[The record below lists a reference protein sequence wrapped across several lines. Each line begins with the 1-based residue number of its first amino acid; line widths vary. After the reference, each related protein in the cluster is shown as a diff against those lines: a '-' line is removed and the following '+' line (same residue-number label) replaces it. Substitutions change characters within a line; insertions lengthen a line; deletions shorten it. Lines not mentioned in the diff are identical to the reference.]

1 MKKIFTN
8 RLLQLIL
15 VMITGLF
22 LGWLIF
28 KGEKK
33 EKNTPAETSV
43 SIWTCS
49 MHPQIRQSE
58 PGKCPICG
66 MDLIP
71 LTAKDESAN
80 QSPFIHT
87 MSPEAVALANV
98 QTTKVSF
105 VAPEHE
111 VSLTGKIAVNE
122 QKLAVLTAN
131 FSGRI
136 EKLFVDFTGQ
146 SVRKGEKLASI
157 YSPELVT
164 AQKELL
170 EAAKTKHIN
179 PTLYNAV
186 REKLR
191 LWKITEKQIDAI
203 ETKGET
209 LTELDIYSDI
219 SGIVLSRNI
228 SLGDYVN
235 RGAVLFEI
243 ADLSTVWILL
253 DAYEGDLS
261 WIKKGDKISFTVAS
275 IPGKT
280 FTSTITFVDPLINPQ
295 TRTASIRAET
305 ANPGMALK
313 PEMFVNA
320 TVGAGFTPAQTPAQ
334 SQPPAPNGKTLL
346 IPKTAVLWTGPR
358 SVVYIKVPD
367 SEYPAFEMREIVLG
381 ARTGDFYIVE
391 SGLQEGEEI
400 VTNGVFAIDA
410 AAQLSGNYSMMN
422 RPVSKRIP
430 VSEEFQHHLTRL
442 TEKYFLIKNALVASD
457 AANAKAAALQFQH
470 LVRAGF
476 TPAPQAPQGTPAPQE
491 WINLEKSI
499 SNTTALIIKETNIE
513 EHRKYFETLSNSLI
527 EAIELF
533 GIHKDIVYLDYCPMV
548 DDNRGAFWLSEFE
561 EIRNP
566 YFGDKMLKCGSVK
579 KTLTEKEN
587 QTHSNREFQSGH
599 QH

>member
-8 RLLQLIL
+8 WLLHLIL
-15 VMITGLF
+15 VMITGIF

-33 EKNTPAETSV
+33 EKITPAETSV

-49 MHPQIRQSE
+49 MHPQIRQGE

-71 LTAKDESAN
+71 LTAKDESEHV
-80 QSPFIHT
+80 SPFIHT

-146 SVRKGEKLASI
+146 GVRKGEKLATI

-179 PTLYNAV
+179 PALYNAV

-209 LTELDIYSDI
+209 VTELDVYSEI
-219 SGIVLSRNI
+219 PGIVLTRNI

-235 RGAVLFEI
+235 RGTVLFEI

-253 DAYEGDLS
+253 DAYESDLA
-261 WIKKGDKISFTVAS
+261 WVKKGDKISFTVAS

-280 FTSTITFVDPLINPQ
+280 FTSAITFVDPLINPQ
-295 TRTASIRAET
+295 TRTASVRAET

-320 TVGAGFTPAQTPAQ
+320 TVGAGFTPAHTPATKDK
-334 SQPPAPNGKTLL
+334 SLL

-381 ARTGDFYIVE
+381 ARTGDYYIVE

-430 VSEEFQHHLTRL
+430 VSEEFQHYLTTL
-442 TEKYFLIKNALVASD
+442 TEKYFEIKNALVASD
-457 AANAKAAALQFQH
+457 AAQAKAAALQFH
-470 LVRAGF
+470 LLVRAGF
-476 TPAPQAPQGTPAPQE
+476 TPAPNSPTAPQE

-499 SNTTALIIKETNIE
+499 NDATALIIKETNIE
-513 EHRKYFETLSNSLI
+513 EQRKHFETISNALI

-533 GIHKDIVYLDYCPMV
+533 GIHKEVVFVDFCPMV